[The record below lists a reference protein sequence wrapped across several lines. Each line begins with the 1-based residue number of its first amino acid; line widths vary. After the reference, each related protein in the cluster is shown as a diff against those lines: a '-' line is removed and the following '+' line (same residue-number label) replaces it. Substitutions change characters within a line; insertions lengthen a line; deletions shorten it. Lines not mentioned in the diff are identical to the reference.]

1 MSEHEKTSGLGRPG
15 SLQRGLVRFF
25 TSKHVLVSL
34 SLLGFLV
41 AWELF
46 VVIFGIRAYI
56 LPRPTEIAVAI
67 VRYLGSLIRGSAYT
81 VRSMLLGYAIAAVLG
96 LLIALPIAFSRI
108 MQRTVYPLLV
118 ISQLVPKVALAPIFV
133 IWFGFG
139 LLPKIMIVF
148 LLSFFPV
155 LLNSIVALK
164 SIDPEIIYLAR
175 STGASRL
182 DMFLKVRLPNSMP
195 TIFAGL
201 KLAAISATIGA
212 VIGEFIGSDSGLGY
226 IILTAQGDLQTD
238 LSFSAIVILTVLGF
252 LLYYGVESV
261 ERISIPWHISQRDER
276 RESA

>member
-1 MSEHEKTSGLGRPG
+1 MSEHEKTSGLGRSR

-67 VRYLGSLIRGSAYT
+67 VRYLGSLLRGSAYT
-81 VRSMLLGYAIAAVLG
+81 VRSMLLGYAVAAALG

>member
-1 MSEHEKTSGLGRPG
+1 MSEQGKASGSGRTG
-15 SLQRGLVRFF
+15 SLRRALVRLV
-25 TSKHVLVSL
+25 TSQPVLVTL
-34 SLLGFLV
+34 SLLGFLA

-46 VVIFGIRAYI
+46 VVVFGIRAYI

-67 VRYLGSLIRGSAYT
+67 VKYMGSLLKASAYT
-81 VRSMLLGYAIAAVLG
+81 VRSMVVGYVIAAVLG
-96 LLIALPIAFSRI
+96 LLLALPIAFSRT
-108 MQRTVYPLLV
+108 MQRTIYPLLV
-118 ISQLVPKVALAPIFV
+118 VSQLVPKVALAPIFV

-139 LLPKIMIVF
+139 LLPKITIVF

-155 LLNSIVALK
+155 LLNSVVALK

-182 DMFLKVRLPNSMP
+182 DIFLRVRLPSALP

-201 KLAAISATIGA
+201 KLAAISATVGA

-238 LSFSAIVILTVLGF
+238 LSFSAIVALTVLGF

-276 RESA
+276 TESA

>member
-1 MSEHEKTSGLGRPG
+1 
-15 SLQRGLVRFF
+15 
-25 TSKHVLVSL
+25 
-34 SLLGFLV
+34 
-41 AWELF
+41 
-46 VVIFGIRAYI
+46 
-56 LPRPTEIAVAI
+56 
-67 VRYLGSLIRGSAYT
+67 
-81 VRSMLLGYAIAAVLG
+81 VLG
-96 LLIALPIAFSRI
+96 VLIALPIAFSRV

-155 LLNSIVALK
+155 LLNSIMAMK
-164 SIDPEIIYLAR
+164 SIDPEIIFLAR

-182 DMFLKVRLPNSMP
+182 DMFLRVRLPNSLP

-238 LSFSAIVILTVLGF
+238 MSFSAIVILTVLGF
-252 LLYYGVESV
+252 LLYYGVESM
-261 ERISIPWHISQRDER
+261 ERISIPWHISQRAEHA
-276 RESA
+276 EGA